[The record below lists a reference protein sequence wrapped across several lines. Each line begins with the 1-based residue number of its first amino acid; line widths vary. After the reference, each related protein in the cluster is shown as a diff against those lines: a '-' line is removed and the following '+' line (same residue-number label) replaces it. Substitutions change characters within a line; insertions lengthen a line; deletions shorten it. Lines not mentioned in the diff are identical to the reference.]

1 MANNVGVSISECVT
15 GDIVYLSDRLMGKD
29 MVGRVVSNPY
39 EYRGSNS
46 LDILNVADMK
56 LVMVSDGD
64 SYKIVKILDAN
75 YHGINCPLETLS
87 NNLQDSTALVS
98 IHQGAANAG

>member
-46 LDILNVADMK
+46 LDIPN
-56 LVMVSDGD
+56 G
-64 SYKIVKILDAN
+64 SYKGEWSGYIVTFNTPYGKYKMDCSAGLR
-75 YHGINCPLETLS
+75 G
-87 NNLQDSTALVS
+87 TAPCTVVVKD
-98 IHQGAANAG
+98 GEYTVTRTV